1 VNGTPRHR
9 PCRFATAR
17 RRPGRGLAVKDP
29 ETAQIASTLPVLPLI
44 FASPAFVPVAT
55 TPGWLQASAA
65 NQPVSVVI
73 NAVRALTQGGP
84 AYQWARLP
92 TAWSGGL
99 LLVSAP
105 LAVTRC
111 RPLCPVAPRCR

>member
-1 VNGTPRHR
+1 
-9 PCRFATAR
+9 
-17 RRPGRGLAVKDP
+17 
-29 ETAQIASTLPVLPLI
+29 VLRLI
-44 FASPAFVPVAT
+44 FASSAFVPVAT

-84 AYQWARLP
+84 AYQWAWLP
-92 TAWSGGL
+92 AAWSGGL

-111 RPLCPVAPRCR
+111 RRL